1 VVFPPYDED
10 YGFVTVEAF
19 AAAKPVITCTDS
31 GGPTELVQP
40 RVSGLVVE
48 PTPAALAHAM
58 REVID
63 SRDLAERMGTAGR
76 KVALQLAWPATVERL
91 LLPVD

>member
-1 VVFPPYDED
+1 L
-10 YGFVTVEAF
+10 VE
-19 AAAKPVITCTDS
+19 P
-31 GGPTELVQP
+31 G
-40 RVSGLVVE
+40 RSGLVVE
-48 PTPAALAHAM
+48 PTPAALAAAM

-76 KVALQLAWPATVERL
+76 TVAGRLTWPATVERL